1 MTDGTRPSVRL
12 DFSSREYNL
21 PTVVDGNPDLSDL
34 GWCDFFASR
43 FTAFEADGLR
53 PGRVLTQE
61 KQLYLVHDGRTELAA
76 ELSGRFRHEAD
87 KHGGF
92 PAVGDWVA
100 VKPHSEGEAIIHAL
114 LPRRTAISRKVP
126 LGLTAEQVIAA
137 NVDTIFLVAGLDQ
150 EFNPRRVERYVAA
163 MLGSGATPVVIL
175 NKTDICPDPS
185 AAAAQLGPLLAMVA
199 VHMVSAAADTGLDA
213 IRSYVRAGETVAFIG
228 SSGVGKSTII
238 NRLLGTE
245 RQRTGDVSK
254 AVGKGRHVT
263 TRRELIPIPGGGLLM
278 DTPGL
283 RELQLWGEESN
294 LEGAFEDI
302 EALARECRF
311 RDCRHDN
318 EPGCAVRAAL
328 EDGTLDPERLHNF
341 GKMQRELRFL
351 ARRQYYAKMKKHQ
364 PRPSGSDSDIDE

>member
-1 MTDGTRPSVRL
+1 M
-12 DFSSREYNL
+12 
-21 PTVVDGNPDLSDL
+21 VDGNPDLSDL
-34 GWCDFFASR
+34 GWSDFLAGRFA
-43 FTAFEADGLR
+43 ALEADELR
-53 PGRVLTQE
+53 PGRILTQE
-61 KQLYLVHDGRTELAA
+61 KLLYLVHDGRTELAT
-76 ELSGRFRHEAD
+76 ELSGRFRHEAEQT
-87 KHGGF
+87 GAF
-92 PAVGDWVA
+92 PAVGDWAA
-100 VKPHSEGEAIIHAL
+100 VKPHSEGHAIIHAL

-126 LGLTAEQVIAA
+126 GGLTAEQVIAA

-163 MLGSGATPVVIL
+163 MLGSGATPVIVL

-185 AAAAQLGPLLAMVA
+185 VAVGQLGPIQAMVP
-199 VHMVSAAADTGLDA
+199 VHPVSAAAGTGLDA
-213 IRSYVRAGETVAFIG
+213 IRSYVRAGETVAFVG
-228 SSGVGKSTII
+228 SSGVGKSSII
-238 NRLLGTE
+238 NRLLGTD
-245 RQRTGDVSK
+245 RQRTGEVSK

-318 EPGCAVRAAL
+318 EPGCAVRASL
-328 EDGTLDPERLHNF
+328 EAGTLSPERLHNF
-341 GKMQRELRFL
+341 EKMQRELRFL

-364 PRPSGSDSDIDE
+364 PRPPGSDSDTVE

>member
-1 MTDGTRPSVRL
+1 MVEGNTR
-12 DFSSREYNL
+12 
-21 PTVVDGNPDLSDL
+21 LSDL
-34 GWCDFFASR
+34 GWTDFFAGR
-43 FTAFEADGLR
+43 FAAHEADGLR
-53 PGRVLTQE
+53 PARVLSQE
-61 KQLYLVHDGRTELAA
+61 KLLYLVHDGEAELAA
-76 ELSGRFRHEAD
+76 ELSGRFRHEAEQ
-87 KHGGF
+87 HGGF

-100 VKPHSEGEAIIHAL
+100 VKPHGTATAFRRGKPWLYPRAIIHAL

-126 LGLTAEQVIAA
+126 GDVTAEQVIAA

-163 MLGSGATPVVIL
+163 MLGSGATPVIVL

-185 AAAAQLGPLLAMVA
+185 AAVAQLGPLQAMVA
-199 VHMVSAAADTGLDA
+199 VHMVSAAAGTGLDA
-213 IRSYVRAGETVAFIG
+213 IRSYVRANETVAFVG

-238 NRLLGTE
+238 NRLLGTD
-245 RQRTGDVSK
+245 RQQTGEVSK

-263 TRRELIPIPGGGLLM
+263 TRRELIPIEGGGLLM

-294 LEGAFEDI
+294 LDGAFEDI

-311 RDCRHDN
+311 RDCRHRK

-341 GKMQRELRFL
+341 EKMQRELRFL

-364 PRPSGSDSDIDE
+364 PRPSESDPGTDE

>member
-1 MTDGTRPSVRL
+1 
-12 DFSSREYNL
+12 
-21 PTVVDGNPDLSDL
+21 VVDGHPTLSDL
-34 GWCDFFASR
+34 GWSDYFAR
-43 FTAFEADGLR
+43 RLPEYAADGLR
-53 PGRVLTQE
+53 PGRVVCQE
-61 KQLYLVHDGRTELAA
+61 KLLYLVHDGSTELAA
-76 ELSGRFRHEAD
+76 ELSGRFRHEAEQ
-87 KHGGF
+87 HGGF

-100 VKPHSEGEAIIHAL
+100 FKPHSEDRATVHAL

-126 LGLTAEQVIAA
+126 GAMTSEQVIAA

-163 MLGSGATPVVIL
+163 MLGSGATPVVVL
-175 NKTDICPDPS
+175 NKTDICPNPA
-185 AAAAQLGPLLAMVA
+185 AAAAQLGPLQPLVA
-199 VHMVSAAADTGLDA
+199 VHLVSAAAGTGLDA

-238 NRLLGTE
+238 NRLLGTD
-245 RQRTGDVSK
+245 RQQTGEVSK
-254 AVGKGRHVT
+254 AVGKGRHIT

-294 LEGAFEDI
+294 LKGAFEDI

-311 RDCRHDN
+311 RDCRHRH

-328 EDGTLDPERLHNF
+328 EEGTLEPERLRNF
-341 GKMQRELRFL
+341 EKMQRELRFL
-351 ARRQYYAKMKKHQ
+351 ARRQHWAKMKKHQ
-364 PRPSGSDSDIDE
+364 PRPSGCDSGDEE

>member
-1 MTDGTRPSVRL
+1 M
-12 DFSSREYNL
+12 
-21 PTVVDGNPDLSDL
+21 VDGNLELSDL
-34 GWCDFFASR
+34 GWNDFFAGR
-43 FTAFEADGLR
+43 FAAHEADGLR
-53 PGRVLTQE
+53 PGRVLSQE
-61 KQLYLVHDGRTELAA
+61 KLLYLVHDGKAELAA
-76 ELSGRFRHEAD
+76 ELSGRFRHEAEQ
-87 KHGGF
+87 HGGF

-100 VKPHSEGEAIIHAL
+100 LKPQGTGAVFLGGKPGLYPARPHAIIHAL
-114 LPRRTAISRKVP
+114 LPRRTAISRKDP
-126 LGLTAEQVIAA
+126 GEKTAEQVIAA
-137 NVDTIFLVAGLDQ
+137 NIDTIFLVAGLDQ

-163 MLGSGATPVVIL
+163 MLGSGATPVVVL
-175 NKTDICPDPS
+175 NKTDICPDP
-185 AAAAQLGPLLAMVA
+185 AAAVGQLGPIQTMVP
-199 VHMVSAAADTGLDA
+199 VLQVSAAADTGLDA
-213 IRSYVRAGETVAFIG
+213 IRSYVRAGETVAFVG

-245 RQRTGDVSK
+245 RQQTGEVSK

-263 TRRELIPIPGGGLLM
+263 TRRELIPIDGGGLLM

-328 EDGTLDPERLHNF
+328 EAGTLDPERLHNF
-341 GKMQRELRFL
+341 EKIQRELRFL
-351 ARRQYYAKMKKHQ
+351 AKRQYYAKMKKHQ
-364 PRPSGSDSDIDE
+364 PRPSGSDSGDDE

>member
-1 MTDGTRPSVRL
+1 MVA
-12 DFSSREYNL
+12 
-21 PTVVDGNPDLSDL
+21 GNPRLSEL
-34 GWCDFFASR
+34 GWSDFFAGR
-43 FTAFEADGLR
+43 FAALEADWLR
-53 PGRVLTQE
+53 PGRILTQE
-61 KQLYLVHDGRTELAA
+61 KLLYLVHDGKVELAA
-76 ELSGRFRHEAD
+76 ELSGRFRHEAEQ
-87 KHGGF
+87 HHGF

-100 VKPHSEGEAIIHAL
+100 FKPHSENRATIHAL

-126 LGLTAEQVIAA
+126 GGLTEEQVIAA

-150 EFNPRRVERYVAA
+150 EFNPRRIERYVAA
-163 MLGSGATPVVIL
+163 MLGSGATPVVVL
-175 NKTDICPDPS
+175 NKTDICPDPA
-185 AAAAQLGPLLAMVA
+185 AAAAQLGPLQAMVA
-199 VHMVSAAADTGLDA
+199 VHMVSAAGGTGLDA

-238 NRLLGTE
+238 NRLLGTD
-245 RQRTGDVSK
+245 RQRTGGVSE

-328 EDGTLDPERLHNF
+328 EAGTLEPERLHNF
-341 GKMQRELRFL
+341 EKMQRELRFL
-351 ARRQYYAKMKKHQ
+351 ARRQRWAKMMKHQ
-364 PRPSGSDSDIDE
+364 PRPSGSDSDTDE

>member
-1 MTDGTRPSVRL
+1 MVA
-12 DFSSREYNL
+12 
-21 PTVVDGNPDLSDL
+21 GNPGLAEL
-34 GWCDFFASR
+34 GWSDHFARQFASHQI
-43 FTAFEADGLR
+43 DGLR
-53 PGRVLTQE
+53 PGRILTQE
-61 KQLYLVHDGRTELAA
+61 KLLYLVHDGKAELAA
-76 ELSGRFRHEAD
+76 ELSGRFRHEAEQD
-87 KHGGF
+87 GGF

-100 VKPHSEGEAIIHAL
+100 VTPHSEGHAIIHAL

-126 LGLTAEQVIAA
+126 GGLTEEQVIAA
-137 NVDTIFLVAGLDQ
+137 NIDTIFLVAGLDQ
-150 EFNPRRVERYVAA
+150 EFSPRRIERYVAA
-163 MLGSGATPVVIL
+163 MLGSGATPVVVL

-185 AAAAQLGPLLAMVA
+185 AAAAQLGPLQAMVA
-199 VHMVSAAADTGLDA
+199 VHMVSAAAGTGLDA
-213 IRSYVRAGETVAFIG
+213 IRSYVRAGETVAFVG

-245 RQRTGDVSK
+245 RQRTGEVSK

-341 GKMQRELRFL
+341 GKMQRELKFL
-351 ARRQYYAKMKKHQ
+351 ARRQYWAKMKKHQ
-364 PRPSGSDSDIDE
+364 PRPPGSDSDPDE

>member
-1 MTDGTRPSVRL
+1 M
-12 DFSSREYNL
+12 
-21 PTVVDGNPDLSDL
+21 VDGNSDLSDL
-34 GWCDFFASR
+34 GWNDFFAGR
-43 FTAFEADGLR
+43 FAALEADGLR
-53 PGRVLTQE
+53 PGRILTQE
-61 KQLYLVHDGRTELAA
+61 KLLYLVHDGEAELAA
-76 ELSGRFRHEAD
+76 ELSGRFRHEAEQ
-87 KHGGF
+87 HGGF

-100 VKPHSEGEAIIHAL
+100 INRHSEDHAIIHAL

-126 LGLTAEQVIAA
+126 GGLTAEQVIAA

-150 EFNPRRVERYVAA
+150 EFNPRRIERYVAA
-163 MLGSGATPVVIL
+163 MLGSGATPVVVL
-175 NKTDICPDPS
+175 NKTDICPDP
-185 AAAAQLGPLLAMVA
+185 AAALAQLGPIQAMVP
-199 VHMVSAAADTGLDA
+199 VHPVSAASGTGLDA
-213 IRSYVRAGETVAFIG
+213 IRTYVRGGETVAFVG
-228 SSGVGKSTII
+228 SSGVGKSSII

-245 RQRTGDVSK
+245 RQRTGGVSE

-328 EDGTLDPERLHNF
+328 EAGTLDPERLHNF
-341 GKMQRELRFL
+341 EKMQRELRFL
-351 ARRQYYAKMKKHQ
+351 AKRQKWAKMMKRQ
-364 PRPSGSDSDIDE
+364 PRPSGSDSDADE

>member
-1 MTDGTRPSVRL
+1 MSVRL
-12 DFSSREYNL
+12 DFSGRKYNL
-21 PTVVDGNPDLSDL
+21 PTVVAGNPGLSEL
-34 GWCDFFASR
+34 GWSDFFAGR
-43 FTAFEADGLR
+43 FAAHEADGLR
-53 PGRVLTQE
+53 PCRILTQE
-61 KQLYLVHDGRTELAA
+61 RLLYLVHDGKDELAA
-76 ELSGRFRHEAD
+76 ELSGRFRHEAEQ
-87 KHGGF
+87 HGGF

-100 VKPHSEGEAIIHAL
+100 VKPHGDDHAIIQAL

-126 LGLTAEQVIAA
+126 GGQTAEQVIAA
-137 NVDTIFLVAGLDQ
+137 NIDTIFLVAGLDQ

-163 MLGSGATPVVIL
+163 MLGSGATPVVVL
-175 NKTDICPDPS
+175 NKTDLCPDP
-185 AAAAQLGPLLAMVA
+185 AAALAQLGPIQAMVP
-199 VHMVSAAADTGLDA
+199 VHQVSAAAGTGLDA
-213 IRSYVRAGETVAFIG
+213 IRSYVRAGETVAFVG
-228 SSGVGKSTII
+228 SSGVGKSSII

-245 RQRTGDVSK
+245 RQQTGEVSN

-328 EDGTLDPERLHNF
+328 EAGTLEPERLHNF
-341 GKMQRELRFL
+341 EKMQRELRFL
-351 ARRQYYAKMKKHQ
+351 ARRQRWAKMMKHQ
-364 PRPSGSDSDIDE
+364 PRPPGSDPGPDE

>member
-1 MTDGTRPSVRL
+1 
-12 DFSSREYNL
+12 
-21 PTVVDGNPDLSDL
+21 VVDGNPELSDL
-34 GWCDFFASR
+34 GWNGFFAGR
-43 FTAFEADGLR
+43 FAAHEADGLR
-53 PGRVLTQE
+53 PGRVLSQE
-61 KQLYLVHDGRTELAA
+61 KLLYLVHDGRAELAA
-76 ELSGRFRHEAD
+76 ELSGRFRHEAEQHD
-87 KHGGF
+87 GF

-100 VKPHSEGEAIIHAL
+100 IKPHSDDHAIIHAL

-126 LGLTAEQVIAA
+126 GGVTAEQVIAA
-137 NVDTIFLVAGLDQ
+137 NIDTIFLVAGLDQ

-163 MLGSGATPVVIL
+163 MLGSGATPVVVL
-175 NKTDICPDPS
+175 NKTDICPDP
-185 AAAAQLGPLLAMVA
+185 AAAMTQLGPIQAMVTVLQA
-199 VHMVSAAADTGLDA
+199 SAATNTGLDA
-213 IRSYVRAGETVAFIG
+213 IRSYVRAGETVAFVG

-238 NRLLGTE
+238 NRLLGSD
-245 RQRTGDVSK
+245 RQQTGEVSR

-318 EPGCAVRAAL
+318 EPGCAVRAAV
-328 EDGTLDPERLHNF
+328 EDGTLTPERLRNF
-341 GKMQRELRFL
+341 EKMQRELRFL
-351 ARRQYYAKMKKHQ
+351 TKRQKWAKMMKHQ
-364 PRPSGSDSDIDE
+364 PRPPGSDSGEDE